1 MQEIDF
7 VIPWVDGSDPEWRK
21 QKAKY
26 KGEELSASGESSES
40 QYRDWGILRYWFRG
54 VEKYAPWVRRIHFIT
69 CGHVPEWLNLN
80 HPKLNFVRHE
90 DYIPEKWLPVFS
102 ANPIELNIHRIKGLA
117 EQFVFFNDDMFLNA
131 PVLPEDFFKD
141 GLPCM
146 TATLNAGP
154 ADMGRW
160 GVTSMVMNDIL
171 IIAEH
176 FSFKEGFRR
185 DFRKWLTPRYGAKLL
200 MKTLLLLPFMRYTGF
215 HECHTANSYLKSTFI
230 EVWEKERA
238 QLEDACSH
246 RFREHSDVNQWL
258 MEYWQIASGKFQP
271 RSPKFS
277 AGYGGG
283 KGTQPSL
290 ATDDIRQQRHK
301 IICIN
306 DSSLFSHVEFESLSQ
321 EIRGAFGEKL
331 PEKSAFEL

>member
-1 MQEIDF
+1 MN
-7 VIPWVDGSDPEWRK
+7 
-21 QKAKY
+21 
-26 KGEELSASGESSES
+26 ESSAEAR
-40 QYRDWGILRYWFRG
+40 YRDWGILRYWFRG

-90 DYIPEKWLPVFS
+90 DYIPGKWLPVFS
-102 ANPIELNIHRIKGLA
+102 ANSIELNIHRINGLA

-131 PVLPEDFFKD
+131 PVMPEDFFT
-141 GLPCM
+141 GSLPCV
-146 TATLNAGP
+146 TAGLHPGA
-154 ADMGRW
+154 ADMGRG
-160 GVTSMVMNDIL
+160 GVTSMAINDIL
-171 IIAEH
+171 IIDEH

-185 DFRKWLTPRYGAKLL
+185 DFRKWLTPRYGAKIL

-230 EVWEKERA
+230 DVWEKERA
-238 QLEDACSH
+238 QLEDTCSH
-246 RFREHSDVNQWL
+246 KFREYSDVNQWL

-271 RSPKFS
+271 RIPKFS

-283 KGTQPSL
+283 KGTPPSL
-290 ATDDIRQQRHK
+290 AADDIRQQRHK

-306 DSSLFSHVEFESLSQ
+306 DSSLFSREDFESFSR
-321 EIRGAFGEKL
+321 EIRKAFGEML
-331 PEKSAFEL
+331 PEKSEFEL

>member
-1 MQEIDF
+1 MN
-7 VIPWVDGSDPEWRK
+7 
-21 QKAKY
+21 
-26 KGEELSASGESSES
+26 ESSAEAR
-40 QYRDWGILRYWFRG
+40 YRDWGILRYWFRG
-54 VEKYAPWVRRIHFIT
+54 VEKYAPWGRRIHFIT

-90 DYIPEKWLPVFS
+90 DYIPGKWLPVFS
-102 ANPIELNIHRIKGLA
+102 ANSIELNIHRINGLA

-131 PVLPEDFFKD
+131 PVMPEDFFTG
-141 GLPCM
+141 GLPCV
-146 TATLNAGP
+146 TAGLHPGA
-154 ADMGRW
+154 ADMGRG
-160 GVTSMVMNDIL
+160 GVTSMAINDIL
-171 IIAEH
+171 IIDEH

-185 DFRKWLTPRYGAKLL
+185 DFRKWLTPRYGAKIL

-230 EVWEKERA
+230 DVWEKERV
-238 QLEDACSH
+238 QLEDTCSH
-246 RFREHSDVNQWL
+246 KFREYSDVNQWL

-283 KGTQPSL
+283 KGTPPSL
-290 ATDDIRQQRHK
+290 AADDIRQQRHK

-306 DSSLFSHVEFESLSQ
+306 DSSLFSREDFESFSR
-321 EIRGAFGEKL
+321 EIRKAFGEML
-331 PEKSAFEL
+331 PEKSEFEL